1 MEMIFLA
8 VWKMRQTIEFQKTRV
23 VVQAQLSQQGVEG
36 KLIEKAFEDL
46 RQAFFPF
53 EKTQREETNDL
64 LRKALH
70 KEVSRGALTIKPQ
83 MDLTRAQMRQKL
95 TKGAMVV
102 SQRAD
107 LLRQGRLKPIDQESP
122 FLTARRRSRSPAS

>member
-1 MEMIFLA
+1 MEMIFLS
-8 VWKMRQTIEFQKTRV
+8 VWKMRQNIEFQKTRV

-36 KLIEKAFEDL
+36 KLIEQAFEDL
-46 RQAFFPF
+46 RQSFFPF

-70 KEVSRGALTIKPQ
+70 KEVARGGLMIKPQ
-83 MDLTRAQMRQKL
+83 VDLTRAQMRQKL

-102 SQRAD
+102 NQKAD
-107 LLRQGRLKPIDQESP
+107 LLRQGRLKPLDQTSP
-122 FLTARRRSRSPAS
+122 FQAAKRRTRNSAS